1 MPEPLVCAVML
12 VDGRWPMVKRAMAA
26 FQHQTYQRRKMFVLN
41 TGAEDVSDL
50 IGDAHYEWRKRPAG
64 ARIGTLR
71 NIANALTRADILIHW
86 DSDDWS
92 HPERIAQQVAL
103 LQASGDVDAVGYNE
117 MLFWREA
124 VHYPECG
131 HVPGDCG
138 HYHPGQAWRYTGS
151 ILGTSLCYWRDA
163 WSEQAFSGR
172 MDHGE
177 DSEWL
182 TRVKSVA
189 APSICAKSALMVAAI
204 HAGNAGNSAYIP
216 SEMANYPAHWSRVA
230 EWDPYCAGVMA

>member
-1 MPEPLVCAVML
+1 
-12 VDGRWPMVKRAMAA
+12 
-26 FQHQTYQRRKMFVLN
+26 MFVLN
-41 TGAEDVSDL
+41 TGAEDVSEL

-71 NIANALTRADILIHW
+71 NIANALTRADILVHW

-92 HPERIAQQVAL
+92 YPERIAQQVAL

-117 MLFWREA
+117 MLFWREGEPPRYGKISDLEPA
-124 VHYPECG
+124 RYGE
-131 HVPGDCG
+131 
-138 HYHPGQAWRYTGS
+138 AWRYIGS
-151 ILGTSLCYWRDA
+151 ILGTSLCYWRAA
-163 WSEQAFSGR
+163 WSAQAFSGR

-182 TRVKSVA
+182 TRVRSCGF
-189 APSICAKSALMVAAI
+189 SSAHPLQQVSAERKQFSYEVTVKNGPAMIAAI

-216 SEMANYPAHWSRVA
+216 SEMASYPQHWSRVPQ
-230 EWDPYCAGVMA
+230 WDPYCAGVMKL